1 MFKVHSGKTELGV
14 DALTAYINPTE
25 NTQRVPVGKQ
35 MVPEKVSIG
44 HVGVTVQAQ
53 GGAFAIVLV
62 EFGDQR
68 VPVQKIMQWAFHKTK
83 IAVRTATKR
92 VV

>member
-1 MFKVHSGKTELGV
+1 
-14 DALTAYINPTE
+14 
-25 NTQRVPVGKQ
+25 
-35 MVPEKVSIG
+35 
-44 HVGVTVQAQ
+44 
-53 GGAFAIVLV
+53 LV

-68 VPVQKIMQWAFHKTK
+68 VPVQKIMQWAFHTAK